1 MKAKLPEAGSPNGR
15 LAAAIRKI
23 GFNRE
28 LFLESGIIVSE
39 LPDLKI
45 EVDGDIILESD
56 DLVIARHLLP
66 RVERATIRAQPVV
79 DNSYVSFASDTV
91 TEAMSAEGLGPHTH
105 DVTHLTMD
113 NVQRDFIMKDVD
125 FYYES
130 PLKLGDRVLI
140 ISDDETDEYYVIDR
154 IEELDVYQERFALQK
169 YVDNEGDN

>member
-1 MKAKLPEAGSPNGR
+1 MKAKLIEDVSSDGR

-28 LFLESGIIVSE
+28 IYFDPGIVTSE
-39 LPDLKI
+39 LPDLKVL
-45 EVDGDIILESD
+45 VDDDITLEAD
-56 DLVIARHLLP
+56 DLIVARHLLP

-79 DNSYVSFASDTV
+79 DNSYVSFASDNV
-91 TEAMSAEGLGPHTH
+91 RESMSAEGLGPHTH

-140 ISDDETDEYYVIDR
+140 IADDETDEYYVIDR
-154 IEELDVYQERFALQK
+154 IEELDAYQERFAVQK
-169 YVDNEGDN
+169 YIDNEGE